1 MLLLNNLI
9 LLFMRTRIHFVLTA
23 IFFVFSQAFLFS
35 QQITVSDLSRAD
47 RVVTVQD
54 LKQKVKTLHP
64 AAKTAVSRGEKPGQF
79 TGVSYRYAGNVK
91 LLSESQKSQIN
102 LRQDGIMDIA
112 GKRFTPHPDTIY
124 VDPASNLVF
133 QANPVDEKQM
143 LLLRPAFSSVFEEV
157 EIPQQ
162 EVKVNLANTV
172 SLAENVIASAT
183 GLNNAYAINLQFD
196 SVTFILDEAKEGK
209 LLATLVGQ
217 IIMTNPRVEGKY
229 SKNGGYRLVFK
240 TEEQTDIRIY
250 TTMTAKKEIKTLI
263 WGTEIPAGDIGKCEL
278 GVFLLINM
286 EGKVTLTA
294 EIHQGINLELGAKGG
309 TCYYIPT
316 SIENIS
322 SLNQWCDVDY
332 DIKSEI
338 KAFAGIQC
346 AANLKIKDY
355 NALYVYVNGGMEG
368 TVATN
373 GLSLSADIGFR
384 IKAGGKVV
392 SKSFT
397 ATDQYFSLWKYQK
410 PDMKGYEMII
420 HEACAYGDYVA
431 GEIYTLADSKTV
443 PGAKEKI
450 PYKGGLMVIV
460 THPDR
465 TTNQYQTQT
474 GDNGIFIAKNIPL
487 KKGDLVRVKHP
498 EVAEPCQPA
507 EVTIPF
513 REINLFSADYFTGTA
528 EGFVAGSKSEWAK
541 IAGASGQAVPGNVIK
556 KSVAGKS
563 SAIKGVI
570 SASEKIS
577 RINEFRNNL
586 VVYRGPVEFISRP
599 SSTNAQIVL
608 KNPVTSIGSSQPVK
622 KNTGMVNNPL
632 GLFRIANL
640 DFSPGQQVKA
650 RIVVEGFEIESDWI
664 ETDGIMVSGIEHE
677 QLRMS
682 AGPGKENIT
691 ANNSFVV
698 VSALSGEKR
707 PEGML
712 KLLRG
717 EDAVHGSVVNST
729 AVPEFPEVKKGVL
742 WFSKTVE
749 LKPVAGNPSASI
761 AETGKWDLI
770 VQYSSPGDAI
780 NPSKNRKHPFELV
793 SYKFKNQELGYSV
806 FQNECLSCTSPENVV
821 RKIGTQAKSD
831 LPDFQKQTSPVPVQE
846 PGRMQ
851 NKPGRVI
858 R

>member
-1 MLLLNNLI
+1 MSGRIYFLLSACCLY
-9 LLFMRTRIHFVLTA
+9 
-23 IFFVFSQAFLFS
+23 FSQVTVFS
-35 QQITVSDLSRAD
+35 QQITVSDLSGAE

-54 LKQKVKTLHP
+54 LKQKIKTLHP
-64 AAKTAVSRGEKPGQF
+64 AAKAAVSRGEKPGQF
-79 TGVSYRYAGNVK
+79 AGVNYRYAGNVR
-91 LLSESQKSQIN
+91 LLSEPQKSQIT

-112 GKRFTPHPDTIY
+112 GKRFIPHPDTIY
-124 VDPASNLVF
+124 VDPAGDLVF
-133 QANPVDEKQM
+133 RAEKVDEKQM
-143 LLLRPAFSSVFEEV
+143 LLFRPSFSSVFDEV

-172 SLAENVIASAT
+172 SLAEKVIASAI
-183 GLNNAYAINLQFD
+183 GINNAYAINLQFD
-196 SVTFILDEAKEGK
+196 SVTFLLDEAKEGK

-240 TEEQTDIRIY
+240 TEEQTDLRIY
-250 TTMTAKKEIKTLI
+250 TTMTAKKEIKMLI
-263 WGTEIPAGDIGKCEL
+263 WGTEIPAADIGKCEL

-322 SLNQWCDVDY
+322 SLNHWCDVNY
-332 DIKSEI
+332 EIKSEI
-338 KAFAGIQC
+338 KAFAGVQC

-368 TVATN
+368 TVNTT
-373 GLSLSADIGFR
+373 GLNLSADIGFR

-397 ATDQYFSLWKYQK
+397 VTDQYFSLWKYQK

-431 GEIYTLADSKTV
+431 GEVYSLSDSKTV

-450 PYKGGLMVIV
+450 PYKGNLTVIV
-460 THPDR
+460 THPDK
-465 TTNQYQTQT
+465 TINQYQTQT

-487 KKGDLVRVKHP
+487 KKGDQVRVKHP
-498 EVAEPCQPA
+498 DVAEPGQPA

-513 REINLFSADYFTGTA
+513 REIKLFSADYFTGTA
-528 EGFVAGSKSEWAK
+528 EGFVSGSKSQWAK
-541 IAGASGQAVPGNVIK
+541 IAGASGQAV
-556 KSVAGKS
+556 
-563 SAIKGVI
+563 SANIIKGI
-570 SASEKIS
+570 NTGKASSIKGIIPAGEKIQK
-577 RINEFRNNL
+577 INEFRNNL
-586 VVYRGPVEFISRP
+586 VVYLGSVEFISRP
-599 SSTNAQIVL
+599 SSAGQVVL
-608 KNPVTSIGSSQPVK
+608 KNPIAATGSSQPAK

-632 GLFRIANL
+632 GLFRITNL

-650 RIVVEGFEIESDWI
+650 RIVVEGFEVESEWI

-677 QLRMS
+677 RLRMS
-682 AGPGKENIT
+682 AGPGKENIS
-691 ANNSFVV
+691 ALNSFVI

-717 EDAVHGSVVNST
+717 EDALHGSVVNST
-729 AVPEFPEVKKGVL
+729 PVPEFTEVKKGVV
-742 WFSKTVE
+742 WFSKTAE
-749 LKPVAGNPSASI
+749 LKPVPGNPSASI
-761 AETGKWDLI
+761 AETGKWDLT
-770 VQYSSPGDAI
+770 VQYSSPLDAI

-806 FQNECLSCTSPENVV
+806 FSNECLSCTSPENVA
-821 RKIGTQAKSD
+821 RKIGTQAKRD
-831 LPDFQKQTSPVPVQE
+831 LPGFQILTAPAPSPVFH
-846 PGRMQ
+846 
-851 NKPGRVI
+851 
-858 R
+858 